1 MRTPLQTN
9 QPWIPLPGPLQHT
22 FIAFPPVFASPCFC
36 SDSDSGIASLIC
48 PFESH
53 PFCKSSPRG
62 HYPMTSC
69 HHTNSPFPLI
79 RKFSH
84 GLNICNFLKKND
96 SLKCKVRRDKPRC
109 LTASSPYSK
118 KKRKRKKT
126 AKLALKFGNLSSFS
140 DGNGRLYHRGVLQ
153 TLPRHSDKF
162 SGKLPQSLSS

>member
-22 FIAFPPVFASPCFC
+22 FIAFPPVFASPRFC

-84 GLNICNFLKKND
+84 GLNICNFFKKND
-96 SLKCKVRRDKPRC
+96 SLKCKVRRDKPSC

-118 KKRKRKKT
+118 KKKK
-126 AKLALKFGNLSSFS
+126 KKK
-140 DGNGRLYHRGVLQ
+140 NGKIG
-153 TLPRHSDKF
+153 T
-162 SGKLPQSLSS
+162 